1 MALKKFDKVYYRNA
15 AARITTVAFS
25 GATPSGWTALPATA
39 AVDMSKMNLD
49 KDHTT
54 ELTDGTTY
62 VGSDIGEMEFSFL
75 NFAKGDYATIRTAL
89 LNKLVD
95 ILMIDSEC
103 KDPAYA
109 LWGTRAYPKLEAG
122 DGEARILC
130 TGQKK
135 ASVCAAAPP
144 VTLVSVT

>member
-15 AARITTVAFS
+15 AARITTIAFT
-25 GATPSGWTALPATA
+25 GATPSGWTALPAGA
-39 AVDMSKMNLD
+39 AVDTSKMQLD
-49 KDHTT
+49 KDSTT

-62 VGSDIGEMEFSFL
+62 VGSDQGDVDFSFI

-89 LNKLVD
+89 LNKVVD
-95 ILMIDSEC
+95 ILLIDSEC

-109 LWGTRAYPKLEAG
+109 LWGTRVYPKLEAG
-122 DGEARILC
+122 EGEARIVC
-130 TGQKK
+130 DGQKK